1 MTAEAREVTTKK
13 TKEKRQNKINRRIH
27 SARTKF
33 LERIKKSEH
42 LSHRE
47 IRINPQGQ
55 AKMSEI
61 LLDFAGPLLENLD
74 PKIPEE
80 KIIGIATL
88 AWNLSLFGEK
98 ERKENL
104 DQLVREL
111 SRDNPGA
118 EEIKDIIEWLVARKS
133 QLFAE
138 HKRFI
143 VDFELPKTGNR
154 RRLFVVSTKGGE

>member
-1 MTAEAREVTTKK
+1 MA
-13 TKEKRQNKINRRIH
+13 
-27 SARTKF
+27 
-33 LERIKKSEH
+33 
-42 LSHRE
+42 
-47 IRINPQGQ
+47 
-55 AKMSEI
+55 EI

-74 PKIPEE
+74 PQIPEE

-98 ERKENL
+98 ERKELL
-104 DQLVREL
+104 DELAREL

-118 EEIKDIIEWLVARKS
+118 EEIREVIGWLIARKH

-154 RRLFVVSTKGGE
+154 RRLFVVSTNGGE